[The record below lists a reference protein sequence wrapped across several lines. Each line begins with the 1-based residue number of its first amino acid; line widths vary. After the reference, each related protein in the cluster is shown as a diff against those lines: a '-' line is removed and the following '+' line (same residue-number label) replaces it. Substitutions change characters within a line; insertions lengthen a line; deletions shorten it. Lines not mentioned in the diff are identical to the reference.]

1 MVEEYILQYRV
12 PTGVVYQVACV
23 SGTGVLL
30 PVLDEYTLQHRV
42 HTDVV
47 YQVQECFLLVL
58 EEYILQY
65 RVLTVLCIRYRSP
78 YSLW

>member
-1 MVEEYILQYRV
+1 MVEEYTMENLQHRV
-12 PTGVVYQVACV
+12 LIGVVYQVKECF
-23 SGTGVLL
+23 L

-58 EEYILQY
+58 EEY